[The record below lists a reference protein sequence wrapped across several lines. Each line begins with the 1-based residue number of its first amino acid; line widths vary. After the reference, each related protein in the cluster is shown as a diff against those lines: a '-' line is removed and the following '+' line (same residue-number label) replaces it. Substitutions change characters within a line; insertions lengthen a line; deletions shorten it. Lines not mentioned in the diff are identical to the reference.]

1 MNVIYEECVKG
12 MSDCTSLPRAR
23 GKVVWVNVESKI
35 PFDIKKLFQEKVTE
49 QGIEALKRELG
60 IFLGKH
66 GYVFFE
72 ECYYRYI
79 LNKNKTIR
87 EFGVNFHHI
96 K

>member
-1 MNVIYEECVKG
+1 MNVIYEECVTG
-12 MSDCTSLPRAR
+12 MENCTSLPRAR
-23 GKVVWVNVESKI
+23 GKVVWLNAESKI
-35 PFDIKKLFQEKVTE
+35 PFEIKKLFQEKVTDDVVY
-49 QGIEALKRELG
+49 ALKKELK

-79 LNKNKTIR
+79 LNKNRTIK
-87 EFGVNFHHI
+87 EFAINFHHI